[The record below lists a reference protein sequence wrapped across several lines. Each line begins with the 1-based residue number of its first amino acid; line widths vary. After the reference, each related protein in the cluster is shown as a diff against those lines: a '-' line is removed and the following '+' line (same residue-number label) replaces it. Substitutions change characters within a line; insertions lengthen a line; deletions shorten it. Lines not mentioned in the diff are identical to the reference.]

1 MVTRAITR
9 IQFAFVRKQPQQR
22 RSREMVE
29 RIIAAGREVLLRDGY
44 DAFSTNRIAAQ
55 AGISPGSLYQYFPN
69 KDEIIDAVVQRYGD
83 DLAEKVAA
91 ALGDRIG
98 DAGPGMIRDTAD
110 ALLTALEADV
120 GLLRVSVEELPA
132 SRHRARRSALE
143 KRVRELCVA
152 YLAARPDLLRSADHA
167 TSAWMLVLSVEAL
180 TVRYVLDAPDI
191 DRDVF
196 LDEVTA
202 LCQGYLAR

>member
-1 MVTRAITR
+1 
-9 IQFAFVRKQPQQR
+9 
-22 RSREMVE
+22 MVE
-29 RIIAAGREVLLRDGY
+29 RIIASGREVLLHDGY

-69 KDEIIDAVVQRYGD
+69 KDAIIDEVVQQYGD
-83 DLAEKVAA
+83 DLADRVSA
-91 ALGDRIG
+91 ALGDRLG
-98 DAGPGMIRDTAD
+98 DTGPRMIRSTAD
-110 ALLTALEADV
+110 ALLTALETDV

-132 SRHRARRSALE
+132 ARHRDRQLALE
-143 KRVRELCVA
+143 RRVRELCVA
-152 YLAARPDLLRSADHA
+152 YLAARPDLLRSSDHA
-167 TSAWMLVLSVEAL
+167 TSAWMLVLTVEAL

-191 DRDVF
+191 DRDTF